1 MGPAHYKMDK
11 RIILTVRK
19 LFLLTLFNALA
30 VLCTAQHEEDAQIP
44 IIIQNPGTNYL
55 LKIVQDYFRSDP
67 YQNQFGFFLKHLMN
81 DPILVNKST
90 RLRTDTSLFYF
101 QGVYKNYSP
110 YGFLADRTEIR
121 LAEQELVI
129 DDSLSLKD
137 TLIVYQLLGFNN
149 GKAGLESV
157 KAKYSKFNRRYGK
170 HFITESGSITQGAE
184 IVGAA
189 EDYFIRGVAASPVTV
204 AWAKLDESES
214 AFIITLRLKT
224 K

>member
-1 MGPAHYKMDK
+1 MRKCFLFFLFGVPAVHCMSQNEENEHP
-11 RIILTVRK
+11 TVTIRYVG
-19 LFLLTLFNALA
+19 N
-30 VLCTAQHEEDAQIP
+30 D
-44 IIIQNPGTNYL
+44 YL
-55 LKIVQDYFRSDP
+55 IKIVKNYFRSDP
-67 YQNQFGFFLKHLMN
+67 YRNEFGFFLKQLMN

-90 RLRTDTSLFYF
+90 RLRTDTTLFYF

-157 KAKYSKFNRRYGK
+157 KAEYSKFNRRYGK

>member
-1 MGPAHYKMDK
+1 
-11 RIILTVRK
+11 VRK
-19 LFLLTLFNALA
+19 CFLFFLFGALA
-30 VLCTAQHEEDAQIP
+30 IHCIGQAEENQQPRVTIHYVGND
-44 IIIQNPGTNYL
+44 YL
-55 LKIVQDYFRSDP
+55 LKIVKNYFRSDP
-67 YQNQFGFFLKHLMN
+67 YRNEFGLFLKHLMN

-121 LAEQELVI
+121 LTEQEIII

-137 TLIVYQLLGFNN
+137 TLVVYQLLGFNN

-157 KAKYSKFNRRYGK
+157 KNEFSKFNRHYGK
-170 HFITESGSITQGAE
+170 HFIIEPGTITQGTE
-184 IVGAA
+184 IVGAT
-189 EDYFIRGVAASPVTV
+189 EDYFIAGVAVSPLTV
-204 AWAKLDESES
+204 AWAKLDEFEN
-214 AFIITLRLKT
+214 AFIITLRLKI

>member
-1 MGPAHYKMDK
+1 MDK
-11 RIILTVRK
+11 RIVLTVRK
-19 LFLLTLFNALA
+19 LPLFSFLIAMTIESIG
-30 VLCTAQHEEDAQIP
+30 QSEDGQIP
-44 IIIQNPGTNYL
+44 VIIHYSGNNFL
-55 LKIVQDYFRSDP
+55 LKIVKNYFRSDP
-67 YQNQFGFFLKHLMN
+67 YQNEFGFFIKHLMH

-110 YGFLADRTEIR
+110 CGFLADRTEIR

-129 DDSLSLKD
+129 NDSLPLKD

-149 GKAGLESV
+149 GKAGLEAV
-157 KAKYSKFNRRYGK
+157 KDEFFKFNRHYGK
-170 HFITESGSITQGAE
+170 HFITEPGNITQGTE
-184 IVGAA
+184 IVGAT
-189 EDYFIRGVAASPVTV
+189 EDYFIRGVAASPLTV

-214 AFIITLRLKT
+214 AFIITLRLKI

>member
-1 MGPAHYKMDK
+1 MTIESIG
-11 RIILTVRK
+11 
-19 LFLLTLFNALA
+19 
-30 VLCTAQHEEDAQIP
+30 QSEDGQIP
-44 IIIQNPGTNYL
+44 VIIHYSGNNFL
-55 LKIVQDYFRSDP
+55 LKIVKNYFRSDP
-67 YQNQFGFFLKHLMN
+67 YQNEFGFFIKHLMH

-129 DDSLSLKD
+129 NDSLPLKD

-149 GKAGLESV
+149 GKAGLEAV
-157 KAKYSKFNRRYGK
+157 KDEFFKFNRHYGK
-170 HFITESGSITQGAE
+170 HFITEPGNITQGTE
-184 IVGAA
+184 IVGAT
-189 EDYFIRGVAASPVTV
+189 EDYFIRGVAASPLTV

-214 AFIITLRLKT
+214 AFIITLRLKI

>member
-1 MGPAHYKMDK
+1 M
-11 RIILTVRK
+11 RK
-19 LFLLTLFNALA
+19 FFLFFLVSTLA
-30 VLCTAQHEEDAQIP
+30 VHCMSQNEENEHPTVTIRYVGNENL
-44 IIIQNPGTNYL
+44 I
-55 LKIVQDYFRSDP
+55 KIVKNYFRSDP
-67 YQNQFGFFLKHLMN
+67 YRNEFGFFLKHLMN
-81 DPILVNKST
+81 DPTLVNKST

-129 DDSLSLKD
+129 NDSLSLKD
-137 TLIVYQLLGFNN
+137 TLIIYQLLGFNN

-157 KAKYSKFNRRYGK
+157 KDEFSKFNRRYGK
-170 HFITESGSITQGAE
+170 HFITEPGNITQGTE
-184 IVGAA
+184 IVGAT
-189 EDYFIRGVAASPVTV
+189 EDYFIRGVVASPLTV

-214 AFIITLRLKT
+214 AFIITLRLKI

>member
-1 MGPAHYKMDK
+1 
-11 RIILTVRK
+11 VRK
-19 LFLLTLFNALA
+19 FFLFFLFSTLA
-30 VLCTAQHEEDAQIP
+30 VRCMSQNEENGPPAIT
-44 IIIQNPGTNYL
+44 IRYVGNEHL
-55 LKIVQDYFRSDP
+55 LKIVKNYFRSDP
-67 YQNQFGFFLKHLMN
+67 YRNEFGFFIKHLMD

-129 DDSLSLKD
+129 NDSLPLRD

-157 KAKYSKFNRRYGK
+157 KDEFFKFNRHYGK
-170 HFITESGSITQGAE
+170 HFITEPGNITQGTE
-184 IVGAA
+184 IVGAT
-189 EDYFIRGVAASPVTV
+189 EDYFIRGVAASPLTV

-214 AFIITLRLKT
+214 AFIITLRLKI